1 MNEAVFTQSLRDIY
15 AAHGKRMPEGA
26 VKDAIYKRVHELPE
40 GFMAYAVSRLED
52 VTSLPTN
59 LGYHLL
65 RELWPEYRAQH
76 PEIRSVQ
83 DRACC
88 PLCIT
93 GFPGWRRVY
102 RHEITAQGLE
112 TYEPVQVRCT
122 CGNISNPAFRDWP
135 IYSDRELEQQGYF
148 LKYPGPRMDREQ
160 FMAKYGKFLALAE
173 PEKQQDA
180 PEDEAEF

>member
-1 MNEAVFTQSLRDIY
+1 MKETVCMDGLKEIY
-15 AAHGKRMPEGA
+15 AAHGKRLPDEGIRNAIFKRIQNLPPEFMSF
-26 VKDAIYKRVHELPE
+26 AI
-40 GFMAYAVSRLED
+40 AQLED
-52 VTSLPTN
+52 APSLPTN

-65 RELWPEYRAQH
+65 RELWPDYRFQH
-76 PEIRSVQ
+76 PEITSVH
-83 DRACC
+83 DKVCC
-88 PLCIT
+88 PLCIS
-93 GFPGWRRVY
+93 GYPGWRLVY
-102 RHEITAQGLE
+102 KPETTAQGVE

-135 IYSDRELEQQGYF
+135 VYSDRELEQQGYF

-180 PEDEAEF
+180 PEEEAEF